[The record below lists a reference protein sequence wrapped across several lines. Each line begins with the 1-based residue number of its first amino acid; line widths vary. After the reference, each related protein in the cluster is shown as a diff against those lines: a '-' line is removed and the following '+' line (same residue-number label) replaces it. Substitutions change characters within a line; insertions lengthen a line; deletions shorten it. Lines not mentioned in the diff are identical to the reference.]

1 MITSANMWILESYH
15 FVKDMGPCGEKL
27 IEIKHVPTKFNLAD
41 IFTKGVSPETFDK
54 LVSIISGN
62 KSVLKLLKDI
72 EDVGGQSR
80 HESTVD
86 PE

>member
-1 MITSANMWILESYH
+1 MYPQN
-15 FVKDMGPCGEKL
+15 FK
-27 IEIKHVPTKFNLAD
+27 LAD
-41 IFTKGVSPETFDK
+41 IFMKGVSLETFDK
-54 LVSIISGN
+54 LVSAITGN

-80 HESTVD
+80 PESTLD